1 MKRVMKEDAMTRKK
15 LFAIILAMVLFMFL
29 LLGCGQSGE
38 PEVAAP
44 ISATDSIILTPL
56 PSTPTDVPPT
66 ETSIPPADTL
76 IPCTPDSSIVWSDD
90 FDDGDFDGWGTDYEH
105 LISVSNGTLSFGP
118 DSGGEIYHQND
129 ISFGTWSFD
138 VFLPD
143 DFGGNYNIA
152 LNSNKLFNIGFG
164 IKISSIPKT
173 NVKLYTDDYGDYVV
187 EGTWFANENLT
198 GWNRIEVTRDDQFN
212 TNVFLNGELIL
223 ESRIEK
229 DFTPAWFYVSGPPVG
244 PLLDNVVVHNKVIE
258 IQPLE

>member
-1 MKRVMKEDAMTRKK
+1 MKEDVMTRRKFSA
-15 LFAIILAMVLFMFL
+15 LIFTMVLFMVL

-38 PEVAAP
+38 PEVVAP
-44 ISATDSIILTPL
+44 SSTTESITLTPP

-66 ETSIPPADTL
+66 ETPIKPADTL

-90 FDDGDFDGWGTDYEH
+90 FDDGDFEGWGTDYEH
-105 LISVSNGTLSFGP
+105 VISVSEGMLSFGP
-118 DSGGEIYHQND
+118 DRGGEVYHQND

-143 DFGGNYNIA
+143 DFGGSYQIV
-152 LNSNKLFNIGFG
+152 LNANEMFSSHFG
-164 IKISSIPKT
+164 IKISGIPKT

-187 EGTWFANENLT
+187 EGTWIAKENLT
-198 GWNRIEVTRDDQFN
+198 GWNRFEVTRDDQFN
-212 TNVFLNGELIL
+212 TNVFINGELIL
-223 ESRIEK
+223 ESRIGK

-244 PLLDNVVVHNKVIE
+244 PILDNVVVHSKVID